1 MPVAALLNGPA
12 GLLHEMSVIVEV
24 VQRIE
29 TETQDL
35 ARNKEVA
42 KIGPGVMP
50 TGLTPTRRIHR

>member
-1 MPVAALLNGPA
+1 MPVAPLLNGPA

-24 VQRIE
+24 VQRVE